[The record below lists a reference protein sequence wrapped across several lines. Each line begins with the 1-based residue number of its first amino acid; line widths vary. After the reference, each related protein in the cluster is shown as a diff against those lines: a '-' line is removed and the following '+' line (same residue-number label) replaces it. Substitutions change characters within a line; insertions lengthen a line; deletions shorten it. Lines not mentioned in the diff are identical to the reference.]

1 MRRRIVYVVLAFCV
15 FQFSC
20 THTLELAGTTQTGN
34 ARVMGSIENPDGFA
48 AKHTAIF
55 LIPSD
60 YDPVKANSFSQSG
73 VLVDT
78 TDTTGRFM
86 FENVPAAGYNIQ
98 AVNNANQTR
107 LLIQGVVVTDNDI
120 SVPGAALSKPAVVKV
135 MLPDSI
141 DPVNGCV
148 YVPGTMIF
156 CFLRG
161 NTRSVTIDSVPAS
174 ILPALMYGTANSA
187 VRTIIRYNIQVF
199 SGGTLVVANPAWKY
213 SKLLNFNTTASG
225 AQVSGNVADF
235 PALIKLT
242 KNNFNFAEARADGR
256 DIRFAKADTVFLQY
270 EIEQWD
276 AARGQAEI
284 WVKVD
289 TVYGNDS
296 SHSIGMYWGNAN
308 APGVSNGA
316 AVFDTADGFAAVWHF
331 NNNCGDAT
339 ANNYA
344 GTNFGAIDTEG
355 IIGNSKKFNGADSIR
370 IVGLLGSPASVSLSA
385 WAQLDSSS
393 SYGGAEIVSLGDV
406 AAIRMDDYR
415 PNYGTMGTVHV
426 STTNNDT
433 IFNDITSGGLDLAK
447 TGWHYVAMTIDDANR
462 LQSLYI
468 DGTRY
473 NQISNNALVNYSGV
487 GINTLIGKHGNGKNN
502 YNFIGSIDEVRV
514 NKTVLSADWIRL
526 CYMNQKA
533 SDMLVRFG
541 K

>member
-1 MRRRIVYVVLAFCV
+1 
-15 FQFSC
+15 
-20 THTLELAGTTQTGN
+20 
-34 ARVMGSIENPDGFA
+34 
-48 AKHTAIF
+48 
-55 LIPSD
+55 
-60 YDPVKANSFSQSG
+60 
-73 VLVDT
+73 
-78 TDTTGRFM
+78 
-86 FENVPAAGYNIQ
+86 
-98 AVNNANQTR
+98 
-107 LLIQGVVVTDNDI
+107 
-120 SVPGAALSKPAVVKV
+120 
-135 MLPDSI
+135 
-141 DPVNGCV
+141 
-148 YVPGTMIF
+148 
-156 CFLRG
+156 
-161 NTRSVTIDSVPAS
+161 
-174 ILPALMYGTANSA
+174 
-187 VRTIIRYNIQVF
+187 
-199 SGGTLVVANPAWKY
+199 
-213 SKLLNFNTTASG
+213 
-225 AQVSGNVADF
+225 
-235 PALIKLT
+235 
-242 KNNFNFAEARADGR
+242 
-256 DIRFAKADTVFLQY
+256 
-270 EIEQWD
+270 
-276 AARGQAEI
+276 
-284 WVKVD
+284 
-289 TVYGNDS
+289 
-296 SHSIGMYWGNAN
+296 MYWGNAN